1 MANIKTDDMERRQ
14 HGATETTFL
23 VMEISTNTFGNN
35 LAVYTARIISINYI
49 YIYMH
54 LYLYVFR
61 FIKVNI
67 CYEC

>member
-1 MANIKTDDMERRQ
+1 MANVKTDDMERRQ

-49 YIYMH
+49 YIYICTYIYM
-54 LYLYVFR
+54 YLDL
-61 FIKVNI
+61 
-67 CYEC
+67 